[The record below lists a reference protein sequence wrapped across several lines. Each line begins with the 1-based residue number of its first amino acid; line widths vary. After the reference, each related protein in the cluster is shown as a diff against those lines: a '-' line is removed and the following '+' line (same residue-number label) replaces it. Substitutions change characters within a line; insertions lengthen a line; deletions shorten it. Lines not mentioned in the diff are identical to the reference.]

1 MKSEK
6 RWTKNILR
14 ISMLFVIMLLASCST
29 KNIKS
34 ASIHQ
39 IMDGNSYQQNALY
52 VLEKDKIFVY
62 KTYSLNPES
71 GDTFEGLEAQL
82 QEINDQLKEEAPNQK
97 NLSMEDIGAM
107 QKIEVQNGKVVI
119 DKSKKEVTLSG
130 DDFEKTFQMVDS
142 NPKRL
147 IDSQKN
153 EYEFSYEE

>member
-39 IMDGNSYQQNALY
+39 IKDGNSYQQNALY

>member
-14 ISMLFVIMLLASCST
+14 ISMLFVFMLLAGCST

-52 VLEKDKIFVY
+52 VLEKDKIFAY

-107 QKIEVQNGKVVI
+107 QKIEVQNGKVVV
-119 DKSKKEVTLSG
+119 DESKKEVTVSG
-130 DDFEKTFQMVDS
+130 DDFEKTFQMIDS